1 MQHHVPQWLKFED
14 ELQTS
19 AILIYFISLRT
30 ICSSHIEYFI
40 SMDAHGQFSPVP
52 RGK

>member
-14 ELQTS
+14 ELQTN
-19 AILIYFISLRT
+19 LCYFISLRT
-30 ICSSHIEYFI
+30 MYSSHIEHFI
-40 SMDAHGQFSPVP
+40 SMDVHGQFSPVP